1 MTMTM
6 TKTPSRARISLLPL
20 AALGLIAQLVGAPA
34 AFAQVAPPLGTT
46 QRFTLLGGS
55 AATGAT
61 GLGGQINGDVGSSPT
76 ATVSN
81 FPPSTV
87 TPPFI
92 LHLGNDAVVQQAHLD
107 GITAFN
113 ALNQGA
119 GTVRADNLSGAVL
132 TSGIY
137 TFATGAPNL
146 PSGATL
152 TLSGPG
158 IFVLR
163 AGSTL
168 DAGTNS
174 VVNLIGGANA
184 CNVFWQVGSSA
195 TLIGTTFAGTVIANT
210 SVTIGSG
217 SNLVGKAIANNGA
230 VTISGAGPNAV
241 GGCATA
247 VVPVCPLITVSP
259 ISLVAGTAGVPYNQV
274 VMASGGAS
282 PYAFGLTAGSLP
294 AGLTLSTGGT
304 VSGTPAAAGSS
315 TFTIRATD
323 FNACTADKPYT
334 ISVAPLGCTI
344 TVSPATLPNG
354 TNGVPYTQTLTA
366 SGGVAAYAFTVVGG
380 SLPAGLTLAG
390 AVLSGTPTAGSTFT
404 IRATD
409 ANGCF
414 GDHIYTFVT
423 VPPVP
428 TMGEWGMI
436 LLFAALGLVGFVG
449 MRKQTGGRRA

>member
-1 MTMTM
+1 M
-6 TKTPSRARISLLPL
+6 TKTINPLRRGISLLPL
-20 AALGLIAQLVGAPA
+20 AGLGLIAQLVGAPA
-34 AFAQVAPPLGTT
+34 AFAQMAPPLGTT

-55 AATGAT
+55 AATGAS
-61 GLGGQINGDVGSSPT
+61 GLGAQIDGDVGSSPT

-113 ALNQGA
+113 GLNQGA
-119 GTVRADNLSGAVL
+119 GMVIADNLSGATL
-132 TSGIY
+132 TSGVY
-137 TFATGAPNL
+137 TFMTGAPNL

-163 AGSTL
+163 AGTTL
-168 DAGTNS
+168 NAGTNS
-174 VVNLIGGANA
+174 TVNLIGGANA

-195 TLIGTTFAGTVIANT
+195 TLIGTTFSGTVIANT

-217 SNLVGKAIANNGA
+217 ASLVGRAIANNGA
-230 VTISGAGPNAV
+230 VTLSGAGPNAV

-247 VVPVCPLITVSP
+247 VVPVCPLITISP
-259 ISLVAGTAGVPYNQV
+259 ISLVAGTAGVPYNQML
-274 VMASGGAS
+274 MASGGSS
-282 PYAFGLTAGSLP
+282 PYVFGLTAGSLP

-304 VSGTPAAAGSS
+304 VSGTPAGAGSS

-323 FNACTADKPYT
+323 FNACVADMAYMLA
-334 ISVAPLGCTI
+334 VAPLGCTV
-344 TVSPATLPNG
+344 TVSPVTLPNG
-354 TNGVPYTQTLTA
+354 TKGVPYTQTLTA
-366 SGGVAAYAFTVVGG
+366 SGGVAPYAFTVVAG

-390 AVLSGTPTAGSTFT
+390 DVLSGTPTAGSTFT
-404 IRATD
+404 IRATA

-414 GDHIYTFVT
+414 GDHIYTFGAVD
-423 VPPVP
+423 PVP
-428 TMGEWGMI
+428 TMGEWGMV
-436 LLFAALGLVGFVG
+436 LLFATLGLAGFAG
-449 MRKQTGGRRA
+449 MRKQTGGRRV